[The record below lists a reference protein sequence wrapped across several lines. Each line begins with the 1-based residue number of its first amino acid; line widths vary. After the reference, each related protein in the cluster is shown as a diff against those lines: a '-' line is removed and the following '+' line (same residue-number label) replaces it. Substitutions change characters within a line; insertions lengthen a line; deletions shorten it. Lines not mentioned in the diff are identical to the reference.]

1 MLLAIIVFQILM
13 IGVFG
18 LKDNPIVAPLSV
30 PPLAFT
36 FIFKIV
42 IMMYFERVSKP
53 MQLDNPKDE
62 EKSDEAGED
71 TQEEADEEFLQVKI
85 VRT

>member
-1 MLLAIIVFQILM
+1 M

-30 PPLAFT
+30 PPLVFT
-36 FIFKIV
+36 TIFKIV

-53 MQLDNPKDE
+53 MQLDSPKQE
-62 EKSDEAGED
+62 EKSEEDKEEA
-71 TQEEADEEFLQVKI
+71 QEEADEEFLQVQVGKHK
-85 VRT
+85 V